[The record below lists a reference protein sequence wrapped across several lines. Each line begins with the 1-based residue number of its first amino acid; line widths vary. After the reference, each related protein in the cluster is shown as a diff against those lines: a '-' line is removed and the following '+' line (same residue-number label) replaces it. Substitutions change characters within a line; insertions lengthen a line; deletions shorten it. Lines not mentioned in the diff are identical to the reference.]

1 MYARAVPFSNLEMEF
16 IHAILS
22 IDPEAKFSI
31 KSKLENRQDFL
42 YGGIE
47 WKDGYEPISY
57 EQVLE
62 KIIEERQNGYNKQ
75 T

>member
-1 MYARAVPFSNLEMEF
+1 MYARAVPFSDLEMEF

-47 WKDGYEPISY
+47 WKDG